1 MNGRELASV
10 VELLIIAAV
19 VVYLAYV
26 IRSALQSSTGNIFA
40 RLTWLKVIDFALK
53 IARPKRP
60 DTKEIPDEPSNA
72 DPVVLSHR
80 RAFVI
85 LGMALVLGLTVTI
98 WWYRKPVLWRVH
110 IAREFNKLS
119 AMLFQDTQQPIVV
132 LRGKDTLDQIA
143 ATVDSLTE
151 RMKRNPYK
159 PDTFWVLDHHWEYWN
174 TDALEEY
181 RKSNMEFVASGGSIR
196 RMFLLTEEELR
207 KPAVQRV
214 LQQQCKI
221 GQVSPNQTG
230 TGFELWQADPNQI
243 SKREE
248 YQELARSFQQ
258 LPDTGENFTDFD
270 IVQFDGALYY
280 SSDFSPDY
288 RVMGRSIWLF
298 DSDTASKVNL
308 KSLFKKSIAH
318 RVPCDQSV
326 LRADITLR

>member
-26 IRSALQSSTGNIFA
+26 IRSALQSATGNIFA

-53 IARPKRP
+53 IARPKQQ
-60 DTKEIPDEPSNA
+60 DTKEISKEPSNA
-72 DPVVLSHR
+72 DPVAWFHR
-80 RAFVI
+80 RAFAI
-85 LGMALVLGLTVTI
+85 LGMALVLVLTPMI
-98 WWYRKPVLWRVH
+98 WWYRKPVLWRIH
-110 IAREFNKLS
+110 IVREFNKLS
-119 AMLFQDTQQPIVV
+119 AMLFQDTQQPVVV
-132 LRGKDTLDQIA
+132 LRGKDTLYQIA

-181 RKSNMEFVASGGSIR
+181 RKSNMDFVASGGSIR
-196 RMFLLTEEELR
+196 RMFLLTEEELK
-207 KPAVQRV
+207 KPEVQHV

-248 YQELARSFQQ
+248 VSG
-258 LPDTGENFTDFD
+258 T
-270 IVQFDGALYY
+270 
-280 SSDFSPDY
+280 
-288 RVMGRSIWLF
+288 RSIIPA
-298 DSDTASKVNL
+298 ASRYGRK
-308 KSLFKKSIAH
+308 FH
-318 RVPCDQSV
+318 
-326 LRADITLR
+326 